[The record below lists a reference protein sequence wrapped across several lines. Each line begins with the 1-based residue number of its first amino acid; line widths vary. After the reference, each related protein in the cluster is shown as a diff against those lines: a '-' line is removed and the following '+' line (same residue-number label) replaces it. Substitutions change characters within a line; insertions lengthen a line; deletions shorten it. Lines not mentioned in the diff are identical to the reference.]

1 MSRPTAGSPRDQVIV
16 ACLAKPGSAEDYPFG
31 DEVAVFKVGG
41 KMFALVPLA
50 ESPASVSL
58 KCDPGLAAGLRQRYP
73 AVTPGYHLN
82 KRHWN
87 TVTLDGSVP
96 EEELLDLIDHSYQL
110 VVAGPSSTRPAT
122 PPPAWNPARR
132 NGPLRHQHLRPTP
145 HHMDHGPG

>member
-41 KMFALVPLA
+41 KIFALVPLA

-58 KCDPGLAAGLRQRYP
+58 KCDPGLAVGLRQRYP

-110 VVAGPSSTRPAT
+110 VVASLPRAERAT
-122 PPPAWNPARR
+122 
-132 NGPLRHQHLRPTP
+132 L
-145 HHMDHGPG
+145 DS